1 MTHPVERQGRAAPRP
16 EEVELHRRIDRVR
29 ALGRMPRHVAI
40 IMDGNGRWAQ
50 RRGWPRVAGHRAGVE
65 SVREIVRFAGDIGLE
80 VLTLYAF
87 STENWRRPPAEVRAL
102 MGLLVEHI
110 RRDLNELHRNGVQ
123 IRVIGD
129 PAGLPALPRR
139 EVLRAVETTRHN
151 RRMVLVLALNYG
163 ARWELARA
171 ARLVAERAA
180 RGEIDPAAIDET
192 VLAAHLQTADLPDP
206 DLLIRP
212 SGEWRISNFLL
223 WQIAYSELW
232 FTPVA
237 WPDFRPVHLVEA
249 IEDFARRERRFG
261 GLGPGA
267 GARAR
272 DGTQPAL
279 AGDLAGEGEHSSG
292 RPAAPGAAGT
302 ADAAGPQGAG
312 PAAGP
317 AGPAAPQRAA
327 GPAAG
332 PDAAAGER
340 AVPGGDGA
348 VLQAGRPAAGNGDG
362 AVSAGAGPGAGAGAG
377 SRAAR
382 GGGSRPGGGGSP
394 RPASG
399 GGASAPC

>member
-1 MTHPVERQGRAAPRP
+1 MTDPVERQGRASLRP
-16 EEVELHRRIDRVR
+16 EEAELHRRIDRVR

-50 RRGWPRVAGHRAGVE
+50 RRGWPRVAGHRAGVQ

-110 RRDLNELHRNGVQ
+110 RRDLDELHRNGVQ

-129 PAGLPALPRR
+129 PEGLPPQPRR
-139 EVLRAVETTRHN
+139 EVLRAVDTTRHN

-171 ARLVAERAA
+171 ARLLAERAA
-180 RGEIDPAAIDET
+180 RGEIDPAAIDEAA
-192 VLAAHLQTADLPDP
+192 LAAHLQTADLPDP

-261 GLGPGA
+261 GLGDGVALGAAGGTASSGGPGPVPAVPLPAPAGQGGFGAGAAAGDGGPATADQAPGSGEAGGTGASGARAAATGTPPGA
-267 GARAR
+267 GA
-272 DGTQPAL
+272 PAPKVHRPG
-279 AGDLAGEGEHSSG
+279 ADGEGS
-292 RPAAPGAAGT
+292 AAGT
-302 ADAAGPQGAG
+302 
-312 PAAGP
+312 
-317 AGPAAPQRAA
+317 
-327 GPAAG
+327 
-332 PDAAAGER
+332 
-340 AVPGGDGA
+340 GGT
-348 VLQAGRPAAGNGDG
+348 P
-362 AVSAGAGPGAGAGAG
+362 
-377 SRAAR
+377 
-382 GGGSRPGGGGSP
+382 GSP
-394 RPASG
+394 
-399 GGASAPC
+399 C

>member
-1 MTHPVERQGRAAPRP
+1 MTDPVAQQGRSEPRP
-16 EEVELHRRIDRVR
+16 EEADLHRRVERVR
-29 ALGRMPRHVAI
+29 AMGRMPRHVAI

-50 RRGWPRVAGHRAGVE
+50 RRGWPRVAGHRAGVQ

-110 RRDLNELHRNGVQ
+110 RRDLDELHRNGVQ

-129 PAGLPALPRR
+129 PEGLPPLPRR

-151 RRMVLVLALNYG
+151 RRMILVLALNYG

-171 ARLVAERAA
+171 ARQLAARAA
-180 RGEIDPAAIDET
+180 RGELDPEAIDEAM
-192 VLAAHLQTADLPDP
+192 LGSQLQTAGLPDP

-249 IEDFARRERRFG
+249 IEDYARRERRFG
-261 GLGPGA
+261 GLGAGGVAGTQATGVPRGGEA
-267 GARAR
+267 GADR
-272 DGTQPAL
+272 DGCGAR
-279 AGDLAGEGEHSSG
+279 ES
-292 RPAAPGAAGT
+292 GAAG
-302 ADAAGPQGAG
+302 GM
-312 PAAGP
+312 
-317 AGPAAPQRAA
+317 
-327 GPAAG
+327 
-332 PDAAAGER
+332 AAAG
-340 AVPGGDGA
+340 APPGSGA
-348 VLQAGRPAAGNGDG
+348 A
-362 AVSAGAGPGAGAGAG
+362 AGAGGLGATA
-377 SRAAR
+377 AAR
-382 GGGSRPGGGGSP
+382 GGAGNDREPAPPAGDGTGRWRTPPGGG
-394 RPASG
+394 AG
-399 GGASAPC
+399 GPC

>member
-1 MTHPVERQGRAAPRP
+1 MTDPVERQGRAAPRP
-16 EEVELHRRIDRVR
+16 EEVELHLRIDRVR

-267 GARAR
+267 DARTR
-272 DGTQPAL
+272 EEGWPGL
-279 AGDLAGEGEHSSG
+279 AGHLAGEGERSSG
-292 RPAAPGAAGT
+292 RPGATG
-302 ADAAGPQGAG
+302 
-312 PAAGP
+312 AAGP

-332 PDAAAGER
+332 PDAAAGEG

-382 GGGSRPGGGGSP
+382 GGSSRPGSGGGS

-399 GGASAPC
+399 GGAAAPC